1 MLRGRF
7 GRTVLRRRDGPA
19 PATVLDAERWSGLC
33 RAALTGRPETVEALL
48 DALRAAVDGGLP
60 YDRAAA
66 LDALLRS
73 PPELLPH
80 LDRGA
85 RARGAPTVP
94 LRPGG
99 TDPLRL
105 LLASLDRDGHVRQAA
120 VEALTGVGGP
130 LAAAALALRTVDWV
144 PAVRE
149 RAVAALPARTAPD
162 EVAAAL
168 RLLLRLGGRRRAD
181 GQPAGYRAVLA
192 EPRYRRAVRALA
204 ADGDPRTRRFGM
216 ELALELGE
224 YVRGDL
230 LRTAL
235 RDRDQV
241 CRRLCA
247 ERLLE
252 IDPDQ
257 AGRLMWARSAAVR
270 ELAVAAL
277 PVDVPAARL
286 VTALADPA
294 RMVRAQARW
303 QLYRRGE
310 PPARVYRRQLGR
322 CGSGGP
328 AGLVAGLLAGLGEC
342 GDATDVPVLLRFTGP
357 GAGPGQ
363 GPGTDPGPVARP
375 ARVRRCAVRALGRLA
390 PADDLVRLLAPLALD
405 PDPGVAREVFEA
417 LARVAAQVP
426 AETVWVGRT
435 RTEPAVRRAAERL
448 APDAGAAPVRSSRGT
463 DRGR

>member
-1 MLRGRF
+1 M
-7 GRTVLRRRDGPA
+7 LRRRDGPA

-33 RAALTGRPETVEALL
+33 RAAVTGRPETVEALL

-85 RARGAPTVP
+85 RAPGATTVP

-149 RAVAALPARTAPD
+149 CAVAALPARTAPD
-162 EVAAAL
+162 EVAAAV
-168 RLLLRLGGRRRAD
+168 RLLLRLGGRRRAA
-181 GQPAGYRAVLA
+181 GRLAGYRAVLA
-192 EPRYRRAVRALA
+192 EPGYRRAVRALA

-286 VTALADPA
+286 VSVLADQA

-328 AGLVAGLLAGLGEC
+328 AGLTAGLLAGLGEC
-342 GDATDVPVLLRFTGP
+342 GDATDVPLLLRFTEPGPAPGP
-357 GAGPGQ
+357 GS
-363 GPGTDPGPVARP
+363 GPVARP
-375 ARVRRCAVRALGRLA
+375 ARVRRCAVGALGRLA
-390 PADDLVRLLAPLALD
+390 PAGDLVRLLAPLALD

-448 APDAGAAPVRSSRGT
+448 APDAGVAPVRSSRGT

>member
-1 MLRGRF
+1 MLRGRL
-7 GRTVLRRRDGPA
+7 GRTVVRRRDRPA
-19 PATVLDAERWSGLC
+19 PAGVVDPERWSGLC
-33 RAALTGRPETVEALL
+33 RAAVTGRPDAVQALL

-66 LDALLRS
+66 LEALLQA
-73 PPELLPH
+73 PPELLPQ

-85 RARGAPTVP
+85 RRAGGTTPP
-94 LRPGG
+94 HRPGG

-105 LLASLDRDGHVRQAA
+105 LLASLDRDGHVRQEA

-130 LAAAALALRTVDWV
+130 LAAAALSLRTVDWV

-149 RAVAALPARTAPD
+149 RAMAALPARTAPD

-168 RLLLRLGGRRRAD
+168 RLMLRLGGRRRAG
-181 GQPAGYRAVLA
+181 GQPAGYRKVLM

-204 ADGDPRTRRFGM
+204 ADRDPRTRRFGM

-277 PVDVPAARL
+277 PADVPAVRL
-286 VTALADPA
+286 VAPLADPA

-310 PPARVYRRQLGR
+310 PPAGVYRRQLGR
-322 CGSGGP
+322 CGHGSP
-328 AGLVAGLLAGLGEC
+328 RLVAGLVAGLGEC
-342 GDATDVPVLLRFTGP
+342 GDVTDVPLLLRFTDSGP
-357 GAGPGQ
+357 AGCP
-363 GPGTDPGPVARP
+363 P
-375 ARVRRCAVRALGRLA
+375 RVRRCAVRALGRLA
-390 PADDLVRLLAPLALD
+390 RPEDLVRMLAPLALD
-405 PDPGVAREVFEA
+405 RDPGVAREVFEA
-417 LARVAAQVP
+417 LGRVAGEVP

-448 APDAGAAPVRSSRGT
+448 APGAGAASVRSSRGT
-463 DRGR
+463 GRGR